1 MSAPNPD
8 ATPTAQ
14 PAMPAPPARQS
25 QVYVYAD
32 GFMVS
37 CDGMLAPRTERYTGT
52 MLFAIRDEGLDI
64 EVAGRQQCV
73 EVLLLK
79 PFVPKA
85 LNAPSQPFV
94 SIGLNPTHPK
104 YRAYTRLEDP
114 GYLAMPRS
122 LFPALTDRLRAL
134 WAGYLDVA
142 QARRVYE
149 HAIDEITQM
158 LPPLRP
164 MDPRIERVTASL
176 AIDHRQPLEALA
188 DKACLSYYR
197 MSHLFSNE
205 MGLSLRQY
213 VLSLKI
219 HAAAR
224 CIGKGMS
231 LTATAHEAGFTDSA
245 HLSRVWTKAF
255 GGPPTRF
262 LNPKA
267 FSIQPTNLVPS
278 ALEEAA

>member
-1 MSAPNPD
+1 MAAQSPDTSPD
-8 ATPTAQ
+8 AST
-14 PAMPAPPARQS
+14 ARQS
-25 QVYVYAD
+25 RVYVYAD
-32 GFMVS
+32 GFMMS
-37 CDGMLAPRTERYTGT
+37 SDGMVAPRTERYTGT
-52 MLFAIRDEGLDI
+52 MLFAIRDEGIDI
-64 EVAGRQQCV
+64 EVAGRAQRVQMA
-73 EVLLLK
+73 LLK

-85 LNAPSQPFV
+85 LNAAAQPFV

-104 YRAYTRLEDP
+104 YRAYTRLEEP
-114 GYLAMPRS
+114 GYVTMPRS
-122 LFPALTDRLRAL
+122 LFPALSDRLQAL
-134 WAGYLDVA
+134 WAGHLDQP
-142 QARRVYE
+142 QARRVFE
-149 HAIDEITQM
+149 DAVDEVTQM

-176 AIDHRQPLEALA
+176 AHNPRQPLEALA
-188 DKACLSYYR
+188 DTACLSYYR
-197 MSHLFSNE
+197 LSHLFSNE

-224 CIGKGMS
+224 CIGQGMT

-262 LNPKA
+262 LNPKT
-267 FSIQPTNLVPS
+267 FSIQPTNLAPP
-278 ALEEAA
+278 ALQEAA

>member
-1 MSAPNPD
+1 MTAPNPD
-8 ATPTAQ
+8 ATP
-14 PAMPAPPARQS
+14 PASPPRQS
-25 QVYVYAD
+25 RVYVYAD

-37 CDGMLAPRTERYTGT
+37 CDGMVAPRTERYTGT
-52 MLFAIRDEGLDI
+52 MLFAIREEGIDI
-64 EVAGRQQCV
+64 EVAGRPQRVQMA
-73 EVLLLK
+73 LLK
-79 PFVPKA
+79 PFVPKV
-85 LNAPSQPFV
+85 LNALTQPFV
-94 SIGLNPTHPK
+94 SIGLNPMHPK

-114 GYLAMPRS
+114 GYVTLPRS
-122 LFPALTDRLRAL
+122 LFPSLNDRLHAL
-134 WAGYLDVA
+134 WAGYLDGP

-164 MDPRIERVTASL
+164 MDARIERVTASL
-176 AIDHRQPLEALA
+176 AHNHRQPLEALA

-224 CIGKGMS
+224 CIGQGMS

-245 HLSRVWTKAF
+245 HLSRAWTKAF

-267 FSIQPTNLVPS
+267 FSIQPTNLAPP

>member
-1 MSAPNPD
+1 MLHPD
-8 ATPTAQ
+8 THLSETQRIAR
-14 PAMPAPPARQS
+14 PAPRQS

-37 CDGMLAPRTERYTGT
+37 CDGMVAPRTERYTGT
-52 MLFAIRDEGLDI
+52 MLIAIDDTGIDVEI
-64 EVAGRQQCV
+64 AGHPQRVQIA
-73 EVLLLK
+73 LLK
-79 PFVPKA
+79 PFVPKV
-85 LNAPSQPFV
+85 LNAPTQPFI
-94 SIGLNPTHPK
+94 SIGLNPMHPK
-104 YRAYTRLEDP
+104 YRAYTRLEEP
-114 GYLAMPRS
+114 GYVTMPRS
-122 LFPALTDRLRAL
+122 LFPTMADQLHAL
-134 WAGYLDVA
+134 WAGTLDLP
-142 QARRVYE
+142 QARRVFE
-149 HAIDEITQM
+149 HAVDEITQM

-164 MDPRIERVTASL
+164 LDPRIATVTAML
-176 AIDHRQPLEALA
+176 ARDHRQPLEVLA
-188 DKACLSYYR
+188 EKACLSYYR

-224 CIGKGMS
+224 CIGEGMS

-267 FSIQPTNLVPS
+267 FSIQPTRQAS
-278 ALEEAA
+278 ELEEAA

>member
-1 MSAPNPD
+1 MPAPNPD
-8 ATPTAQ
+8 PTPVA
-14 PAMPAPPARQS
+14 AAPRQS

-37 CDGMLAPRTERYTGT
+37 CDGMVAPRTERYTGT
-52 MLFAIRDEGLDI
+52 MLFAMREEGI
-64 EVAGRQQCV
+64 EVEVAGRQQRAQI
-73 EVLLLK
+73 LLLK

-85 LNAPSQPFV
+85 LNALAQPFI

-114 GYLAMPRS
+114 GYVTLPRS
-122 LFPALTDRLRAL
+122 LFPSLNDRLQAL
-134 WAGYLDVA
+134 WAGYLDVNH
-142 QARRVYE
+142 ARRVYD

-176 AIDHRQPLEALA
+176 AENHRQPLEALA

-224 CIGKGMS
+224 CIGRGMN

-267 FSIQPTNLVPS
+267 YSIQPTNGASP

>member
-8 ATPTAQ
+8 ATP
-14 PAMPAPPARQS
+14 PAPTPRQS
-25 QVYVYAD
+25 RVYVYAD
-32 GFMVS
+32 GFMMS
-37 CDGMLAPRTERYTGT
+37 CDGMVSPRTERYTGT
-52 MLFAIRDEGLDI
+52 MLFAIRDEGIDI
-64 EVAGRQQCV
+64 EVAGRAQRAQ
-73 EVLLLK
+73 VLLLK
-79 PFVPKA
+79 PFVPKSI
-85 LNAPSQPFV
+85 NAPTQPFV

-114 GYLAMPRS
+114 GYVTMPRS
-122 LFPALTDRLRAL
+122 LFPALNDRLQAL
-134 WAGYLDVA
+134 WAGHLDMT

-149 HAIDEITQM
+149 HAVDEITQM

-164 MDPRIERVTASL
+164 MDARIERVTASL

-205 MGLSLRQY
+205 MGVSLRQY

-219 HAAAR
+219 HSAAR
-224 CIGKGMS
+224 CIGQGMS
-231 LTATAHEAGFTDSA
+231 LTTTAHEAGFTDSA

-267 FSIQPTNLVPS
+267 FSIQPTNLLSP
-278 ALEEAA
+278 LEEAA